1 MADPDVSSEEPLW
14 RQRAVKRGLTTAQA
28 RAEDRVGD
36 LVQAAWALI
45 DERGTTE
52 FTVQDVL
59 ARSGH
64 SVRTFYQC
72 FGGKDELLLALF
84 EDSTRE
90 QIGDLQAVVD
100 QQSEPLARLRAYT
113 VRLYEWCEPIDT
125 DRRPGSHKQLP
136 IAEFAVQ
143 LANLDPARVEAT
155 MEPVSRLLLELVNDA
170 AAAGVIRTAN
180 PERAAGLLKQL
191 VMYSWHRNRYIKD
204 PELRITAEE
213 IWDFCLYG
221 FGADPAH

>member
-1 MADPDVSSEEPLW
+1 MADREGNSEEPLW
-14 RQRAVKRGLTTAQA
+14 RQRAVRRSLTTAQA
-28 RAEDRVGD
+28 RAEDRAAD
-36 LVQAAWALI
+36 LVRAAWELI

-59 ARSGH
+59 ARSGQ
-64 SVRTFYQC
+64 SVRTFYQA
-72 FGGKDELLLALF
+72 FGGKDELLLALL
-84 EDSTRE
+84 EDAVRE
-90 QIGDLQAVVD
+90 QADDLRAVVD
-100 QQSEPLARLRAYT
+100 EESEPLARLRAYT
-113 VRLYEWCEPIDT
+113 IRLYAWCEPADT
-125 DRRPGSHKQLP
+125 DRKPSSHKQLP

-143 LANLDPARVEAT
+143 LSNLDPARVEAT
-155 MEPVSRLLLELVNDA
+155 MEPVSLLLLELVDDA

-213 IWDFCLYG
+213 IWDFCLHG
-221 FGADPAH
+221 FGADPAD